1 MATLRTETAR
11 PARLDALDVVLD
23 WAVANHLRALALL
36 AVVALLAFTPG
47 MFSIPPIDRDEAR
60 FAQSAKQMVESGDY
74 IDIRFQDD
82 ARYKKP
88 IGTYWLQAAVV
99 NAADALG
106 KSNAATTIGLYRI
119 PSVLGALAAVLLT
132 YWTALAFVSR
142 RASLLAGLMMATSLM
157 LAAEA
162 HLAKTD
168 AVLLP
173 AVIAAMGALARIYL
187 DPRLKPG
194 LNGWRW
200 PAVFWTAL
208 AAGTLIKG
216 PLILTIAGLTIVTLA
231 ACDRS
236 GRWLIG
242 LRPLPGIL
250 WFAVLVCPWFIA
262 IASRSGGAFAA
273 ESIGQDFLPK
283 LFSGQEGHGAP
294 PGYYFAL
301 FWVTFWPAATLAGLA
316 APAVWASRHEKGA
329 RFLLC
334 WLVPM
339 WVVLELVIT
348 KLPHYVMPLYPAIA
362 ILIAGVV
369 DSHRLT
375 RKSWMLH
382 GAAWWFVLPVLF
394 GALMVTWLLMFG
406 RQMGVLALPFAAG
419 AVVFGLLAWRLFEAD
434 GALRSLQ
441 RAMVASVL
449 ISIATFG
456 FLIPILGGLFP
467 SVSMA
472 RALRAADCE
481 RPIAAA
487 AGFHEPSLVFLTG
500 TETRL
505 VDGGGAAEF
514 LRPGGCRFAF
524 VEARQERNFL
534 RRADAIGLRYAP
546 GRRIDG
552 YNFSVGRPVSIAIYR
567 ADR

>member
-11 PARLDALDVVLD
+11 SARLDALDAVLD
-23 WAVANHLRALALL
+23 WASATHVRALVLL
-36 AVVALLAFTPG
+36 TAIALLAFTPG

-60 FAQSAKQMVESGDY
+60 FAQSTKQMVESGDY

-88 IGTYWLQAAVV
+88 IGTYWLQAGVV
-99 NAADALG
+99 NAAEFLG
-106 KSNAATTIGLYRI
+106 KQNAKSSIGLYRI
-119 PSVLGALAAVLLT
+119 PSVAGALAAVLLT

-162 HLAKTD
+162 HLAKSD

-173 AVIAAMGALARIYL
+173 AIIAAMGALARVYL
-187 DPRLKPG
+187 DPRVKPG
-194 LNGWRW
+194 LTGWRW

-208 AAGTLIKG
+208 AIGTLIKG
-216 PLILTIAGLTIVTLA
+216 PLILAVAGSTVVTLVA
-231 ACDRS
+231 FDRS

-242 LRPLPGIL
+242 LRPLAGIL
-250 WFAVLVCPWFIA
+250 WFAILVCPWFVA

-273 ESIGQDFLPK
+273 ESIGRDFLPK
-283 LFSGQEGHGAP
+283 LFGGQEGHGAP
-294 PGYYFAL
+294 PGFYFAL
-301 FWVTFWPAATLAGLA
+301 FWLTFWPAATLAALA

-339 WVVLELVIT
+339 WIVLELVIT
-348 KLPHYVMPLYPAIA
+348 KLPHYVLPLYPAIA
-362 ILIAGVV
+362 ILIAGVI

-382 GAAWWFVLPVLF
+382 GASWWFVVPVLM
-394 GALMVTWLLMFG
+394 GACMVAGLVMFG

-434 GALRSLQ
+434 GASRSLQ

-449 ISIATFG
+449 ISIATYG
-456 FLIPILGGLFP
+456 FLVPMLGTLFP
-467 SVSMA
+467 SVSLA
-472 RALRAADCE
+472 RTLRAADCE

-487 AGFHEPSLVFLTG
+487 AGYHEPSLVYLAG
-500 TETRL
+500 TTTRL

-524 VEARQERNFL
+524 VESRQERNFL

-546 GRRIDG
+546 GPRIEG
-552 YNFSVGRPVSIAIYR
+552 YNFSAGRPVSIAVYR